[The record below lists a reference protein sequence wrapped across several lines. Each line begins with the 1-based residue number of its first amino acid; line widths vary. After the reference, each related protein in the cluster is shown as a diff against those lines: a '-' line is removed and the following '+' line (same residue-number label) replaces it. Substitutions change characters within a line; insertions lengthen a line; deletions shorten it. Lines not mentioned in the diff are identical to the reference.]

1 MAKSTVPGGTFRTA
15 HSGGIV
21 TEIGA
26 QAGAGPAANEK
37 MMKYSAGTRC
47 RASLSLP
54 IIRASRSQHRS
65 GTLTVGSLLSVLGE
79 ASFGWALVV
88 LSLVNLLPLPP
99 GFTLLTAIP
108 LLVTSAQMCL
118 GYSSIRLPRRFADLR
133 LDHVK
138 LRRTVLR
145 LRPLTRRLERL
156 LQKRHRYIFNTK
168 NVRAFGG
175 ILFAISFAL
184 FLPLPLSGWFPAIS
198 LFVVGV
204 GVVEEDGLVAM
215 AGLFFGVLSI
225 GVTGAMLFWIASGA
239 EAALN

>member
-1 MAKSTVPGGTFRTA
+1 MEA
-15 HSGGIV
+15 H
-21 TEIGA
+21 TR
-26 QAGAGPAANEK
+26 AGPAANEK
-37 MMKYSAGTRC
+37 MMKYSPGTRC

-54 IIRASRSQHRS
+54 IIRASRSQHQS
-65 GTLTVGSLLSVLGE
+65 GRLTVGSLLSGLGE

-108 LLVTSAQMCL
+108 LLVASAQVCL
-118 GYSSIRLPRRFADLR
+118 GYPSIRLPRKFADLH
-133 LDHVK
+133 LDHDK

-156 LQKRHRYIFNTK
+156 LQKRHRYVFKQGNA
-168 NVRAFGG
+168 RPLGG
-175 ILFAISFAL
+175 LLFAISFAL

-204 GVVEEDGLVAM
+204 GLVEEDGLVAI
-215 AGLFFGVLSI
+215 AGLIFGTLSI
-225 GVTGAMLFWIASGA
+225 GLTGLMLFWIASGA
-239 EAALN
+239 EAALS